1 MSIDSVVLFRI
12 AKLGSCGTTL
22 RVRHRGDASLVHT
35 FDKFER
41 AAAEGQVTALRQ
53 LLGSALEAHDDS
65 RGVFAFPDVCEPKTR
80 KYEAIVDELCGVG
93 VWVPKVAVRAK
104 LGTRPVAP
112 REARGGSGCGRSRRV
127 VPPTGELVTRV
138 RPLGHICQD
147 GAPF

>member
-104 LGTRPVAP
+104 LGTHQSLLARLGEALGVA
-112 REARGGSGCGRSRRV
+112 AA
-127 VPPTGELVTRV
+127 GELCRQ
-138 RPLGHICQD
+138 R
-147 GAPF
+147 ANW